1 MSDYI
6 LSIVVYG
13 PGTDTN
19 HRSHWA
25 FAIHRTSAESG
36 VLLHVQLIDLARLI
50 YQYDERSGVAIRSRS
65 SEGSFA
71 VAYLTKDQVG
81 QAVKIIREEQA
92 PKDGV
97 EKCQDWVASNQVE
110 DSDGETSDEASMVQK
125 KRRQGRRVQDM
136 REMMEEYPTRG
147 RASSTNEAE
156 RGIERIRVVERM
168 RAGTSEEES
177 EGEEEYEE
185 ESEG

>member
-1 MSDYI
+1 MSDYV

-25 FAIHRTSAESG
+25 FAIHKTSAESG

-71 VAYLTKDQVG
+71 VAHLTRDQVA

-97 EKCQDWVASNQVE
+97 EKCQDWVLRTIISLEAE
-110 DSDGETSDEASMVQK
+110 ELIPPGTSAWIERLVGNSAAALAQAV
-125 KRRQGRRVQDM
+125 GRRW
-136 REMMEEYPTRG
+136 T
-147 RASSTNEAE
+147 
-156 RGIERIRVVERM
+156 
-168 RAGTSEEES
+168 GTVAQ
-177 EGEEEYEE
+177 
-185 ESEG
+185 